1 MIDTNN
7 IETARKQ
14 IKFEKKPIIVKA
26 KDNIFNRKMLEYGKF
41 DILLSPEAGKDRKQ
55 QKDGLKQLDS
65 GINHVLAKIACKNN
79 ISIGID
85 FEELNSL
92 DKKEKAIR
100 LSRIKQNISV
110 CRKAKTKIKAL
121 NYKDKRD
128 AFSLLLTLGAS
139 TAQAKEAIS

>member
-14 IKFEKKPIIVKA
+14 IKSEKKPIIVKA
-26 KDNIFNRKMLEYGKF
+26 KDNAFNRKMLEYGRF
-41 DILLSPEAGKDRKQ
+41 DILLSPEAGNREQ
-55 QKDGLKQLDS
+55 RDGLRQMDS
-65 GINHVLAKIACKNN
+65 GINRILAKIASKNN

-85 FEELNSL
+85 FEELNNL
-92 DKKEKAIR
+92 DKKEKAVRLGRIR
-100 LSRIKQNISV
+100 QNITV
-110 CRKAKTKIKAL
+110 CRKAKTKIKVL

-139 TAQAKEAIS
+139 TAQAKEATS